1 MIDDV
6 HVSVSGH
13 QIGLD
18 DRGINTSA
26 LDRDSLVIV
35 MVADNVEVKAS
46 GLVVGFYQGNLQKR
60 GYNSW

>member
-6 HVSVSGH
+6 YVSVSGH

-18 DRGINTSA
+18 DRSIDTSA
-26 LDRDSLVIV
+26 LDSDSLVIV

-46 GLVVGFYQGNLQKR
+46 GLVVGFDQGDLQKR
-60 GYNSW
+60 IYISW